1 MCHAQRTSKTLQDD
15 AESSHTAYLNQLLS
29 RILTWKSD
37 FGLFGLGF
45 YDDSFVQN
53 SQKRASDEFR
63 VSKTNEKNNNFL
75 LTWNFGQ
82 FVQICLDSPGSLDL
96 SNSI

>member
-1 MCHAQRTSKTLQDD
+1 MGPDPGINFFKR
-15 AESSHTAYLNQLLS
+15 SHVNIYLLS

-53 SQKRASDEFR
+53 SQKRASDEFH
-63 VSKTNEKNNNFL
+63 VSKTNEKTITFY
-75 LTWNFGQ
+75 
-82 FVQICLDSPGSLDL
+82 
-96 SNSI
+96 